1 MKLKDTLK
9 LIKPYLFVTAT
20 FFAIGAVDYTIS
32 APITGYHA
40 PLPIDM
46 DEETAFTRES
56 NEVNNG
62 RLAMLAFWELIRH
75 DITREA
81 GEPLITGLP
90 FLYN

>member
-1 MKLKDTLK
+1 M
-9 LIKPYLFVTAT
+9 
-20 FFAIGAVDYTIS
+20 AIE
-32 APITGYHA
+32 
-40 PLPIDM
+40 M

-62 RLAMLAFWELIRH
+62 RLAMLAFWELVRH
-75 DITREA
+75 DITMDA

>member
-1 MKLKDTLK
+1 
-9 LIKPYLFVTAT
+9 
-20 FFAIGAVDYTIS
+20 
-32 APITGYHA
+32 
-40 PLPIDM
+40 M

-75 DITREA
+75 DIVREP
-81 GEPLITGLP
+81 GENLITGFP

>member
-1 MKLKDTLK
+1 MEAHQVSS
-9 LIKPYLFVTAT
+9 FVTAT

-32 APITGYHA
+32 APVTGYHA
-40 PLPIDM
+40 PLPIEM

-62 RLAMLAFWELIRH
+62 RLAMLAFWELVRH
-75 DITREA
+75 DIVTD